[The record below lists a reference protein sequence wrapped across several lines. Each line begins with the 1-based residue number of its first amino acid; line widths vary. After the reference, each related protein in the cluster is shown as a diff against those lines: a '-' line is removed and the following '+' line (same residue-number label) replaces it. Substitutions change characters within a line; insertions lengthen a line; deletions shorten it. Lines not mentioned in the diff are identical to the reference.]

1 MGENKTMSNLSVE
14 QYHIANPF
22 WSALYALDFSDF
34 KILYQEFLSAPENV
48 KDIIAAV
55 ETAEVIWKIGQ
66 KYNLDESRVINL
78 ALTTFY
84 FLLGRIS
91 IKNFINS
98 VEKNLNID
106 NNKARNIAQE
116 ENVKIFS
123 KASLQIKK
131 MQARIYPES
140 QTEKNV
146 PKHVPQNVPRNVH
159 RPEDRVVNLQKNNK
173 PASKIVD
180 PNPEIEG
187 NVVNLK
193 S

>member
-1 MGENKTMSNLSVE
+1 MSNLSTE
-14 QYHIANPF
+14 QYNKANPF
-22 WSALYALDFSDF
+22 WSALYALDFGDF
-34 KILYQEFLSAPENV
+34 KPLYQEFMLAPENV

-55 ETAEVIWKIGQ
+55 ETAEVIWIIGE
-66 KYNLDESRVINL
+66 KYKLDESRVVNL

-106 NNKARNIAQE
+106 NNTARNIAHE
-116 ENVKIFS
+116 ENIKIFS

-131 MQARIYPES
+131 MQARIYPET
-140 QTEKNV
+140 QENKNV
-146 PKHVPQNVPRNVH
+146 PRNVPRNVH
-159 RPEDRVVNLQKNNK
+159 RPEDRVVNLQKKPENK
-173 PASKIVD
+173 PASKIVN

-187 NVVNLK
+187 NVVNLRRK
-193 S
+193 

>member
-1 MGENKTMSNLSVE
+1 MTNLSTE
-14 QYHIANPF
+14 QYNIANPF

-34 KILYQEFLSAPENV
+34 KPLYQEFISAPENV

-55 ETAEVIWKIGQ
+55 ETAEVIWNIGV
-66 KYNLDESRVINL
+66 KYNLGENRVVNL

-106 NNKARNIAQE
+106 NNTARNIAQE
-116 ENVKIFS
+116 ENIKIFS

-131 MQARIYPES
+131 MQARIYPET
-140 QTEKNV
+140 QTEKN
-146 PKHVPQNVPRNVH
+146 VPQNVPRNVH
-159 RPEDRVVNLQKNNK
+159 KPEDRIVNLQKQTERQTENK
-173 PASKIVD
+173 PTSKIIN

-187 NVVNLK
+187 NVVNLR
-193 S
+193 SL

>member
-1 MGENKTMSNLSVE
+1 MTNLSTE

-22 WSALYALDFSDF
+22 WSALRALEFSDF
-34 KILYQEFLSAPENV
+34 EPLYQEFLSAPENI

-55 ETAEVIWKIGQ
+55 ETAEVIWNIGV
-66 KYNLDESRVINL
+66 KYNLGEDRVVNL

-106 NNKARNIAQE
+106 NNTARNIAQE
-116 ENVKIFS
+116 ENIKIFS

-131 MQARIYPES
+131 MQDRIYPEAR
-140 QTEKNV
+140 TEKNV
-146 PKHVPQNVPRNVH
+146 QQNVPRNVH
-159 RPEDRVVNLQKNNK
+159 RPEDRVINLQQQTGRQTEIK
-173 PASKIVD
+173 PTTKIINS
-180 PNPEIEG
+180 NPEIEG
-187 NVVNLK
+187 NTVNLK
-193 S
+193 Q